1 MTVVPGNAG
10 RRGHA
15 RRRAAAGAMPTPPPV
30 RPVVPDG
37 PPPDPAERLARD
49 PLVAGFIQHLRAE
62 RNASE
67 HTVAA
72 YHGDLAQFAAL
83 IWPKEPVCAWA
94 KIASEDGRRFV
105 VALREEG
112 LARTTINRK
121 LSSLRSF
128 CRYLV
133 REEILP
139 GNPLATLPTVKAP
152 RRLPIVL
159 SEAEVARLL
168 EAPASY
174 WGRQAGGNEE
184 EDRFHDFAAARDAAI
199 LEVIYSGGLRIS
211 EALGLDL
218 ADIDFLGSSFRVR
231 GKGKKQ
237 RLCLLG
243 RPATRSLREYL
254 AQRERLGLGGRRKDG
269 PLFVNYQG
277 DRLAARSVQ
286 RFFKHYLAEA
296 DLPPGTTPH
305 KLRHS
310 FATHLLNH
318 GADLRSVQELLGHE
332 SLSTTQIYTHV
343 TQERLLA
350 VYEKAHPRA

>member
-1 MTVVPGNAG
+1 MRTPGNSA

-15 RRRAAAGAMPTPPPV
+15 RKRQASGTKPE
-30 RPVVPDG
+30 PVVPV
-37 PPPDPAERLARD
+37 PTEEPATGEDAVQRIARD
-49 PLVAGFIQHLRAE
+49 PWVARFIQHLRTE

-72 YHGDLAQFAAL
+72 YHGDLAQFVAL
-83 IWPKEPVCAWA
+83 LWPKA
-94 KIASEDGRRFV
+94 KTCPWGKVTTDDGRTFL
-105 VALREEG
+105 VALNEQG

-128 CRYLV
+128 FRYLV
-133 REEILP
+133 REEIIR
-139 GNPLATLPTVKAP
+139 GNPLAPVSSIKTP

-159 SEAEVARLL
+159 SEAEVGRLL
-168 EAPASY
+168 EAPATY
-174 WGRQAGGNEE
+174 WSRQSGDSA
-184 EDRFHDFAAARDAAI
+184 DDSRFHDFAATRDAAL

-211 EALGLDL
+211 EAVGLDL
-218 ADIDFLGSSFRVR
+218 DDIDFLGHSFRVR

-243 RPATRSLREYL
+243 RPAGRSLRDYL
-254 AQRERLGLGGRRKDG
+254 AQRERLGLAGRREAG

-277 DRLAARSVQ
+277 DRLTARSVQ
-286 RFFKHYLAEA
+286 RFFKQYLAEA
-296 DLPPGTTPH
+296 GLPPSATPH

-310 FATHLLNH
+310 FATHLLDH

-343 TQERLLA
+343 TKERLLA
-350 VYEKAHPRA
+350 AYNAAHPRA